1 MTPISILCD
10 NLTKEFSFH
19 PKHWGKRIAR
29 GKTITLS
36 VDRETDSW

>member
-1 MTPISILCD
+1 MTPLYSD

-19 PKHWGKRIAR
+19 PKRWGKSIAK
-29 GKTITLS
+29 GKTKTLS